1 MRSLYDIVSKYVPFV
16 RKPSSHSR
24 EDVLRSK
31 PVRNP
36 ALEWERV
43 SEDEVRLKI
52 PQRNDFMGRMLC
64 KVFHAPSYR
73 EIQLDE
79 LGSEVWELCDG
90 NNNFEA
96 IVTAICKRHKITRRE
111 CEVSIGTY
119 LKMLGEKRLLGFQ
132 LGGTKKNEH
141 K

>member
-1 MRSLYDIVSKYVPFV
+1 MRSLYDIVSQYVPLV

-31 PVRNP
+31 PIRNP
-36 ALEWERV
+36 ALEWERI

-52 PQRNDFMGRMLC
+52 PQRNDFMGKMLC

-79 LGSEVWELCDG
+79 IGSEVWELCDG
-90 NNNFEA
+90 INSFEA
-96 IVTAICKRHKITRRE
+96 IVSAICKKHKITRRE

-119 LKMLGEKRLLGFQ
+119 LKTLGDKRLVGFQ
-132 LGGTKKNEH
+132 LGGRKKNER
-141 K
+141 

>member
-1 MRSLYDIVSKYVPFV
+1 MRSLYDIVSQYVPIV
-16 RKPSSHSR
+16 RKKSSHSR

-36 ALEWERV
+36 ALEWERI
-43 SEDEVRLKI
+43 SEEEIRLRI

-64 KVFHAPSYR
+64 KVFHAPPYR
-73 EIQLDE
+73 EIVLDSV
-79 LGSEVWELCDG
+79 GSDVWELCDG

-96 IVTAICKRHKITRRE
+96 VVAAICKKHKITRRE

-119 LKMLGEKRLLGFQ
+119 LKTLGDKRLVGFQ
-132 LGGTKKNEH
+132 LGGRKKE
-141 K
+141 